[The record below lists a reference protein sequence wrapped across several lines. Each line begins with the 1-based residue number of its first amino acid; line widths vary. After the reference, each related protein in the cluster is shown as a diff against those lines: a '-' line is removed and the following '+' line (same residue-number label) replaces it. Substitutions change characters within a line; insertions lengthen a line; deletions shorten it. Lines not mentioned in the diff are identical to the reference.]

1 MKYLEQIIHT
11 DKPQLMIDNMRI
23 YCDTLNQYANAV
35 DETERYNLS
44 SNLSFIRKWIETT
57 YNLSPDEFITNYAEY
72 AMTQA
77 LMDVGKV
84 EQTKIG
90 LPKYYKEK
98 K

>member
-1 MKYLEQIIHT
+1 MKHLEQIIHT
-11 DKPQLMIDNMRI
+11 DKPQLMIDNMKL
-23 YCDTLNQYANAV
+23 YYDTLSQYANTV
-35 DETERYNLS
+35 NEDERYNLTAS
-44 SNLSFIRKWIETT
+44 
-57 YNLSPDEFITNYAEY
+57 EFFTNYAEY